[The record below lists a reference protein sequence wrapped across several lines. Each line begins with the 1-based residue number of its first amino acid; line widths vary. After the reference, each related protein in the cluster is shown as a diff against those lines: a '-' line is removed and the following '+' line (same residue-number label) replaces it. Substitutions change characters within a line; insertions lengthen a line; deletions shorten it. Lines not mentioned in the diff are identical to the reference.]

1 MICKEKVEALK
12 QKEIELSKEL
22 SNRYILRIKTSIFGN
37 LSDDFD
43 YPEYSFITPTTG
55 REKIRL
61 YLNAPPIHYLLSLD
75 RVMQLYDSI
84 ATRVIEVLRGYDSII
99 AVCKSNMMSLPANKD
114 AIIGG
119 KFDYEYKL
127 ALNVIGAAMVE
138 CTKVDIGFDQ
148 LPEKDMEEILIA
160 NSFMMFDIC
169 SIDGILIPEARV
181 VSNLD
186 NFIIPPKH
194 TDKDEYTLY
203 LCS

>member
-1 MICKEKVEALK
+1 MICKEKVEDLK
-12 QKEIELSKEL
+12 RKETGLFKNWP
-22 SNRYILRIKTSIFGN
+22 NRYILRIKTSIFEN
-37 LSDDFD
+37 LSDEFD
-43 YPEYSFITPTTG
+43 YPEYSFITPTAG
-55 REKIRL
+55 RERIRL
-61 YLNAPPIHYLLSLD
+61 YLNMPPMHSLLSLD
-75 RVMQLYDSI
+75 EAIQLYDSI

-99 AVCKSNMMSLPANKD
+99 AVCKSDMMPLPANKD
-114 AIIGG
+114 AITGG
-119 KFDYEYKL
+119 RFDYEYKL
-127 ALNVIGAAMVE
+127 ALNVIGAAIVE
-138 CTKVDIGFDQ
+138 CTKVGIGFDQ
-148 LPEKDMEEILIA
+148 LPEKDIEEILIA